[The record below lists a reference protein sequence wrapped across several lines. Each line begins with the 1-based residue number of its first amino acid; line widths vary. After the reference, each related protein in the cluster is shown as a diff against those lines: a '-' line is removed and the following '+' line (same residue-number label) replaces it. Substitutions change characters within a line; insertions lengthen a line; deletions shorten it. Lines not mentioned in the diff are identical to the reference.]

1 MKLSTLRH
9 RPLLVGVA
17 TVVALVAAIG
27 AAAAYSAITGDDK
40 PKVDATLHL
49 RPNDQDAQPEVEGD
63 KVGTPVPTE
72 SFAKLTGGLTSLTAY
87 KGRPVVLNFFAS
99 WCVPCRKEMPDLQKV
114 HTELGAKVAFLGLA
128 VRDPTKDATDLVKNT
143 GATYDIARDPAGKL
157 SSELGVINMPTT
169 FFVSASGRIIGA
181 HPGAVTAADLRK
193 LVNQYFH
200 VS

>member
-1 MKLSTLRH
+1 MKLSTLRR
-9 RPLLVGVA
+9 RPLMLGWVT
-17 TVVALVAAIG
+17 TVIALVAAIG
-27 AAAAYSAITGDDK
+27 AAFAFSAITDDK

-49 RPNDQDAQPEVEGD
+49 TAPDQDPQPQVEGN
-63 KVGTPVPTE
+63 KVGTPAPTA
-72 SFAKLTGGLTSLTAY
+72 SFAKLTGGLTSLAAY

-128 VRDPTKDATDLVKNT
+128 VRDPTKDASDLVKST
-143 GATYDIARDPAGKL
+143 GVTYDIARDPAGKL
-157 SSELGVINMPTT
+157 FSELGVINMPTT
-169 FFVSASGRIIGA
+169 FFVSASGRIVGA
-181 HPGAVTAADLRK
+181 HPGALTAADLRK